1 MLRTRTIS
9 YLLALALGAGGVFTA
24 ASLVADRVAEAG
36 DQKSKTTSRK
46 KATKKKV
53 KKAPPKK
60 APAKLTAE
68 QKKARVELL
77 GSFKFGMT
85 KNQVLT
91 ALSKQLDERY
101 AELIKETEDVHKQDQ
116 LRREKKKEIARVK
129 KSWVAF
135 DGQKSGWDVS
145 IIDEQFKHG
154 TGESMLEYWENQGGK
169 NQRRFFFFQ
178 EGELYKMFIQI
189 DTTQFEAE
197 QQTFD
202 FFSGIMKAKFGAD
215 VADPEVS
222 HASYSGDVFVKALD
236 KVRFYDAFVLVVL
249 DPARARTVD
258 AVRKDRIHEVRE
270 ENNILKSVTETGD
283 HDTPDL
289 DANKD
294 AVKGVIGGKS
304 KPKSK

>member
-9 YLLALALGAGGVFTA
+9 YLLALSLGAAGVFTA
-24 ASLVADRVAEAG
+24 ASLVADPVAEAG
-36 DQKSKTTSRK
+36 QKKTK
-46 KATKKKV
+46 KAKKKA
-53 KKAPPKK
+53 KKKPAK
-60 APAKLTAE
+60 AVKLTAE
-68 QKKARVELL
+68 QKKARLELL

-85 KNQVLT
+85 KDEVLG

-101 AELIKETEDVHKQDQ
+101 AEMIKDTSDVRRQDQ
-116 LRREKKKEIARVK
+116 LRREKKKELARVS
-129 KSWVAF
+129 KSFVAF

-154 TGESMLEYWENQGGK
+154 TDESMLEYWENQGGK
-169 NQRRFFFFQ
+169 NQRRFFFFHD
-178 EGELYKMFIQI
+178 GALYKMFIQI

-215 VADPEVS
+215 VADPNL
-222 HASYSGDVFVKALD
+222 SYTSYKGDVFVQAVD
-236 KVRFYDAFVLVVL
+236 KTRFYDAFILVVL
-249 DPARARTVD
+249 DPSRARAVD
-258 AVRKDRIHEVRE
+258 AVRKDRIVETKE

-294 AVKGVIGGKS
+294 AVQGVISGKKS
-304 KPKSK
+304 K